1 MGEIFEAQHLRLYR
15 RVAVKMLP
23 PSLAERPELRARFEQ
38 EAELVSQIQHRNV
51 VDVLDYDVTEGGEP
65 YLVLEMLHG
74 ETLAALLTKT
84 CPLPLGTAIT
94 IMSQIALGLSAAHRA
109 AVVHRD
115 LKPDNVFLTA
125 DPDEP
130 LCVKLLDFGISKNL
144 RSSRRI
150 TKATMILG
158 TPDYMAPEQASGDAH
173 DVDARTDQ
181 HALAVVTYEMLTGVQ
196 PFAHDDMAMAL
207 RNVISLEPPPA
218 SSLAGWLPREVD
230 AVLGRALSKI
240 PKRRYPD
247 VIDFARALTAGA
259 GVPMSLSSRPP
270 PAAPTARFSSP
281 PMALGPGPTGAE
293 FASPEITR
301 ARSALAADD
310 IEGAA
315 RHAEAACIQFDAV
328 GDDGRHALFAVEP
341 LLTRI
346 FASRLGSL
354 DRVIRR
360 VRLETAGSMSPRTA
374 FLLSRLD
381 AGTTIG
387 DALDVA
393 AMPRLEGLRRLVQ
406 LEALGV
412 IEIG

>member
-1 MGEIFEAQHLRLYR
+1 
-15 RVAVKMLP
+15 
-23 PSLAERPELRARFEQ
+23 
-38 EAELVSQIQHRNV
+38 
-51 VDVLDYDVTEGGEP
+51 
-65 YLVLEMLHG
+65 MLHG
-74 ETLAALLTKT
+74 ETLAALLART
-84 CPLPLGTAIT
+84 CPLPLGTAIA

-158 TPDYMAPEQASGDAH
+158 TPDYMAPEQASGHAH

-181 HALAVVTYEMLTGVQ
+181 HALAVVAYEMLTGVQ
-196 PFAHDDMAMAL
+196 PFAHDDMATAL
-207 RNVISLEPPPA
+207 RNVIVLDPPPA
-218 SSLAGWLPREVD
+218 SSLAGWLPRDVD
-230 AVLGRALSKI
+230 AVLGRALSKN

-247 VIDFARALTAGA
+247 VIDFARALTVAA
-259 GVPMSLSSRPP
+259 GVHVSLSSRPP

-281 PMALGPGPTGAE
+281 PMALEGDPVGAD
-293 FASPEITR
+293 FAFPEITR

-310 IEGAA
+310 IESAA
-315 RHAEAACIQFDAV
+315 RHAEAACLRLDAA
-328 GDDGRHALFAVEP
+328 GDEGRHALSTMES

-346 FASRLGSL
+346 FVGRLGSL

-360 VRLETAGSMSPRTA
+360 VRLEIVGTMSPRTA

-381 AGTTIG
+381 VGTTVG

-393 AMPRLEGLRRLVQ
+393 AMPPLEGLRRLVQ